1 VRLAEQDLQHAVL
14 VNSYASRQTH
24 GLTAIIQFFEKTF
37 VIAELEARKLRH
49 DPTELAMR
57 AIQPILWLLVFG
69 EVLTRTHVIPN
80 GSLSYLDF
88 LAPGILAQSVL
99 FVAIFYGIA
108 VIWERDL
115 GIVHKFLA
123 SPIPRTALVLGKAIS
138 ASLRAVSQMVIIYAL
153 AWLLGVRINWNPLA
167 LCGVFG
173 VVILS
178 AALFSTLSLI
188 IACVVKTRER
198 FMGIGQVLTM
208 PLFFASNAI
217 YPAAIM
223 PLWLQAVAHANPLTY
238 EVDALRA
245 LMLTGGSSSFGL
257 VADFSVLLVAV
268 AIMVMIGG
276 KLYPR
281 VAT

>member
-1 VRLAEQDLQHAVL
+1 
-14 VNSYASRQTH
+14 
-24 GLTAIIQFFEKTF
+24 
-37 VIAELEARKLRH
+37 
-49 DPTELAMR
+49 
-57 AIQPILWLLVFG
+57 
-69 EVLTRTHVIPN
+69 VIPT

-123 SPIPRTALVLGKAIS
+123 SPIPRTAIVLGKALS

-153 AWLLGVRINWNPLA
+153 AWLLGVRLNWHPLA
-167 LCGVFG
+167 LCGVLA

-208 PLFFASNAI
+208 PLFFASSAI
-217 YPAAIM
+217 YPASIM

-245 LMLTGGSSSFGL
+245 LMLTGGASSFGL